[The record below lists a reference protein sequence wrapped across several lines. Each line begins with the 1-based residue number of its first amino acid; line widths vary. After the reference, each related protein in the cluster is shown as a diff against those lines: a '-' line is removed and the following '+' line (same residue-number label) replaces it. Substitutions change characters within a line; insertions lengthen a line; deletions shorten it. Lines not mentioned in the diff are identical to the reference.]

1 MLTVVGN
8 LKGGTGK
15 STVAFNLAVWLAHD
29 KTGVIAFDLDPQ
41 CTLVDVCDVRLE
53 DGYEPAFEVS
63 TNLAELEARAND
75 PRRSKPI
82 IVDMSV
88 GNMPA
93 MQKAISLAD
102 RILIPVQPSQA
113 DIWSTQRFLKI
124 VRNSI
129 NKDKK
134 PEVLGFIN
142 RADTHLGIRETGE
155 AESALKMMQ
164 GITLLDIR
172 LYQRTAYRRSFSEGL
187 SVFELDPMGKAS
199 KEMQKLATML
209 DEPSLVMP
217 TASAGQKTSAGQ
229 KISAGQ

>member
-15 STVAFNLAVWLAHD
+15 STVAFNLAVWMAHD
-29 KTGVIAFDLDPQ
+29 KRGVMAFDLDPQ
-41 CTLVDVCDVRLE
+41 CTLVDVCDVRTE
-53 DGYEPAFEVS
+53 DGYEPNIELS
-63 TNLAELEARAND
+63 TSLEELEDRVND
-75 PRRSKPI
+75 VKRTKPI

-93 MQKAISLAD
+93 MEKAISMAD
-102 RILIPVQPSQA
+102 RVLVPVQPSQA

-124 VRNSI
+124 VRN
-129 NKDKK
+129 NLNMEKN

-142 RADTHLGIRETGE
+142 RADTHIGIRETDE
-155 AESALKMMQ
+155 AENALKMLP
-164 GITLLDIR
+164 GITPLNVR

-199 KEMQKLATML
+199 KEMQQLASML
-209 DEPSLVMP
+209 D
-217 TASAGQKTSAGQ
+217 
-229 KISAGQ
+229 

>member
-41 CTLVDVCDVRLE
+41 CTLVDVCDVREE
-53 DGYEPAFEVS
+53 DGYEPTFEVS
-63 TNLAELEARAND
+63 TSLDELELRVKD
-75 PRRSKPI
+75 KKRSRPI

-93 MQKAISLAD
+93 MEKAISLAD
-102 RILIPVQPSQA
+102 RIIIPVQPSQA

-124 VRNSI
+124 VKDNI
-129 NKDKK
+129 NKKKK

-142 RADTHLGIRETGE
+142 RADTHIGVRETDE

-164 GITLLDIR
+164 GIIPLKAR

-199 KEMQKLATML
+199 KEMQKLAALL
-209 DEPSLVMP
+209 DKPKV
-217 TASAGQKTSAGQ
+217 
-229 KISAGQ
+229 I